1 MKVQGVKFLE
11 VFSCSLFF
19 FSLSF
24 YSTPTFLP
32 SLFSPCFYFDI
43 VNFQHYY
50 NLTFTM
56 DKCHISCDL
65 LFHLAACKNS
75 STLPPLFL
83 DKYVLWKP
91 SLFSPLDHAD
101 VCCSVSHLSQQRGW
115 GQGESTPAPPAS
127 FFSFPSHIGLSLLA
141 TGRVSSK
148 DFFYV
153 SKKAQWHN
161 ILLMPEMT
169 HSVGRF
175 SAIHRW
181 KLSGKQDPNTS
192 KVKLKRTLFIRTKH
206 NMQIFG
212 EIPFIKLQNNT

>member
-1 MKVQGVKFLE
+1 MKVQGMKFLE
-11 VFSCSLFF
+11 VFSHFCLALFF
-19 FSLSF
+19 SPSF
-24 YSTPTFLP
+24 YSLPTFLP
-32 SLFSPCFYFDI
+32 WLFPPCFYFDI

-56 DKCHISCDL
+56 DKFHVSCDL
-65 LFHLAACKNS
+65 LFCLVACKNS

-83 DKYVLWKP
+83 DKYDVLWKP

-101 VCCSVSHLSQQRGW
+101 VCCSVSHLSQ
-115 GQGESTPAPPAS
+115 QGESTPAPPAS

-153 SKKAQWHN
+153 SKKAQWQN

-169 HSVGRF
+169 HSVGW
-175 SAIHRW
+175 S
-181 KLSGKQDPNTS
+181 QPNTDES
-192 KVKLKRTLFIRTKH
+192 
-206 NMQIFG
+206 
-212 EIPFIKLQNNT
+212 